1 MKAIVY
7 VCPGSFLS
15 WVNTNPAY
23 STESQTVEVTWRMNR
38 CGIILE
44 NRCPQISIHMSSQ
57 SYEALSS
64 PKHGVYHYQTISA
77 YSTSDRTDVASFV
90 YDQQKDEYYFIRS
103 GYQTSTGLQYSL
115 NKVCLRKE
123 DSSESD
129 NCEDAAIDAR
139 SYEDPT
145 LHQTIYFNPFQ

>member
-1 MKAIVY
+1 
-7 VCPGSFLS
+7 
-15 WVNTNPAY
+15 
-23 STESQTVEVTWRMNR
+23 MNR

-44 NRCPQISIHMSSQ
+44 NRCPQISMHMSSL
-57 SYEALSS
+57 SYEALGS
-64 PKHGVYHYQTISA
+64 PKHGVYHYQLISA
-77 YSTSDRTDVASFV
+77 YSTSDRMDVAPFV
-90 YDQQKDEYYFIRS
+90 YDQQKDEYYLVRS
-103 GYQTSTGLQYSL
+103 GADTSTGFQYSL

-129 NCEDAAIDAR
+129 NCEDAALDAR